1 MYYKYNIYIYILHYF
16 GQKNKLMR
24 TMINGF
30 PNMKSEL
37 SAHRWVTWSKTLAGQ
52 TVNFDSGE
60 SLTALFV
67 QPVSSWTMM
76 RWKTKRPTRQTKMEW
91 SSFGEKPLKK
101 HESLKRAFTRAFS
114 RMQVVCF
121 MLLCLHYGPGSVR
134 RVGWMGRMF
143 AEQAECSTMRVIWFL
158 LELML
163 VCSHHKVGNFISD
176 PRVHSKIWL
185 DVSYAPLGLGLT
197 WFSCASMSIYLQCWV
212 GSFVTSSP
220 LGPFYKLGVFLV
232 FTTPWGWV
240 SNVFSL
246 ALCQSVY
253 VAKWET

>member
-1 MYYKYNIYIYILHYF
+1 MYNINIYIYIILYYILYILYYILYIIYYIIYINYIYIFCITLAKKINLCAQWSLYF
-16 GQKNKLMR
+16 FCHINKVS
-24 TMINGF
+24 NGF

-101 HESLKRAFTRAFS
+101 HKFLKWAFTRAFS

-121 MLLCLHYGPGSVR
+121 MLVCLHYGPGSVR

-143 AEQAECSTMRVIWFL
+143 AVCGTMRVIWFL

-185 DVSYAPLGLGLT
+185 DVSYAPLGPGLT

-212 GSFVTSSP
+212 GSFVTLP
-220 LGPFYKLGVFLV
+220 VP
-232 FTTPWGWV
+232 
-240 SNVFSL
+240 
-246 ALCQSVY
+246 
-253 VAKWET
+253 